1 MDDVRQR
8 ARFDWL
14 VEIAGAAAAGLAA
27 GFSALKLAPS
37 FGLVPAASMTASG
50 LAVFGLGWL
59 GMRAIKS
66 DAREHVISDFNL
78 EAIEEEG
85 ILAAVAEEPL
95 LLDDVYEESGAFRDS
110 VENGELLLDD
120 PLVVDPASRVVQLFA
135 RQQLPTAGQ
144 LKEQIERHLAAGAIH
159 SVRGDEEPAPDA
171 SAALYAALT
180 DLRRSLR

>member
-1 MDDVRQR
+1 MDDVRHR

-14 VEIAGAAAAGLAA
+14 AEIAGAAAAGLAA

-37 FGLVPAASMTASG
+37 FGLVPAAGMTASG

-59 GMRAIKS
+59 GMRAIKP
-66 DAREHVISDFNL
+66 DAREHVISDFNF
-78 EAIEEEG
+78 EPIGAG
-85 ILAAVAEEPL
+85 GMVGVVAEEPL
-95 LLDDVYEESGAFRDS
+95 LLDVVYEEPAAFSNSG
-110 VENGELLLDD
+110 ENGELLLDD

-144 LKEQIERHLAAGAIH
+144 LKERIDRHLAAGVVQ
-159 SVRGDEEPAPDA
+159 SVREDEEPPADA